1 MWLRFVTVRPGSS
14 MATQFLD
21 WCCERLAA
29 QGKRSWLL
37 IWDNASW
44 HISKI
49 VRIWIREHNQQ
60 VKQKGCGV
68 HILPLRHPTK
78 SPWLNPIEPKWVHGK
93 RAIAEP
99 HGLLSAKQLTER
111 ICTYF
116 GCSSEP
122 FLSLGETAL

>member
-1 MWLRFVTVRPGSS
+1 MRAF
-14 MATQFLD
+14 
-21 WCCERLAA
+21 
-29 QGKRSWLL
+29 
-37 IWDNASW
+37 
-44 HISKI
+44 HISLHCADLDQ
-49 VRIWIREHNQQ
+49 RTQSCL

-68 HILPLRHPTK
+68 HILPLRLPTK

-99 HGLLSAKQLTER
+99 HGLLWAKQLTER

-122 FLSLGETAL
+122 FLSLGEMAL